1 MLKEAMNRL
10 LERYGYLRLVQV
22 AVTAAFIVLTSMFL
36 LALVIPVG
44 SDSDQTDLF
53 PDPNLGGRK
62 GVPVEF
68 SEQTPDVG
76 ELAKVV
82 RGGLFKAE
90 SQLADRPL
98 ADRTIRSILSS
109 LTLVYVMEMGGEPV
123 AYIDMKPDGVRQ
135 CKVGENVKDR
145 FKVVNIDVEARS
157 VEITIV
163 GHKVKLSI

>member
-1 MLKEAMNRL
+1 M
-10 LERYGYLRLVQV
+10 
-22 AVTAAFIVLTSMFL
+22 
-36 LALVIPVG
+36 
-44 SDSDQTDLF
+44 
-53 PDPNLGGRK
+53 
-62 GVPVEF
+62 
-68 SEQTPDVG
+68 
-76 ELAKVV
+76 V